1 MKTSR
6 ILSEIHESI
15 SGLEKSGLVNK
26 KTMRE
31 FDILCLKNIHEM
43 KPEDIKNLR
52 EKEHVSQSLFAAY
65 LNTSLSA
72 VRKWES
78 GEKKPSGM
86 ALRLLNLIEKKGL
99 EIII

>member
-1 MKTSR
+1 MKNKINEAVYETAKDLHKAGLISNER
-6 ILSEIHESI
+6 MKKYEKLNLPEIH
-15 SGLEKSGLVNK
+15 
-26 KTMRE
+26 T
-31 FDILCLKNIHEM
+31 FQ
-43 KPEDIKNLR
+43 PADIKHLR

>member
-1 MKTSR
+1 M
-6 ILSEIHESI
+6 
-15 SGLEKSGLVNK
+15 
-26 KTMRE
+26 
-31 FDILCLKNIHEM
+31 LCLKNIHEM
-43 KPEDIKNLR
+43 KPEDIKHLR